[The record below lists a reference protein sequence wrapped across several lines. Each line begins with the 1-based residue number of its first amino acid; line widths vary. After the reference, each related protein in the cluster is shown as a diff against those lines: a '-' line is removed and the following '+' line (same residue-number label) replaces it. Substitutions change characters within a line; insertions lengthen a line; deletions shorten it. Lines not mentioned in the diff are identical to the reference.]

1 MLDSSKR
8 ISGIYEPVG
17 GTFRRTVYAGVFSYI
32 FNQMIRR
39 EYVVTMPGTTG
50 LECFEDKGFSITPL
64 FVSDTIG
71 SWNEL
76 ETVDFLDDTV
86 SLNPL
91 VGEVERSY
99 ITALAMSRSTGGK
112 EQRII
117 ILGDAD
123 CLSNGEISIGRKEV
137 AAANYS

>member
-1 MLDSSKR
+1 MTRLV
-8 ISGIYEPVG
+8 VG
-17 GTFRRTVYAGVFSYI
+17 MNWKQLI
-32 FNQMIRR
+32 
-39 EYVVTMPGTTG
+39 
-50 LECFEDKGFSITPL
+50 
-64 FVSDTIG
+64 
-71 SWNEL
+71 
-76 ETVDFLDDTV
+76 FLDDTV

-99 ITALAMSRSTGGK
+99 ITALAMSRSMGGK

>member
-1 MLDSSKR
+1 MNPLVESFGVRFMPGRLVKKSEHFQPDFIVATPTK
-8 ISGIYEPVG
+8 E
-17 GTFRRTVYAGVFSYI
+17 AGEFSYI

-86 SLNPL
+86 SLILWSEKLNVRILRLWQCL
-91 VGEVERSY
+91 VRWEGKNS
-99 ITALAMSRSTGGK
+99 ALSSWGCGLP
-112 EQRII
+112 E
-117 ILGDAD
+117 
-123 CLSNGEISIGRKEV
+123 
-137 AAANYS
+137 

>member
-17 GTFRRTVYAGVFSYI
+17 GTFRRTVYSGVFSYI

-76 ETVDFLDDTV
+76 ETVDFF
-86 SLNPL
+86 
-91 VGEVERSY
+91 R
-99 ITALAMSRSTGGK
+99 
-112 EQRII
+112 
-117 ILGDAD
+117 
-123 CLSNGEISIGRKEV
+123 
-137 AAANYS
+137 